1 LTTEIR
7 TKENVRQYEA
17 TKTANMEG
25 MMKTKGLRY
34 SLAIAGLMTTG
45 SAVAETVGYISPIGS
60 QPGQQVISAGMEAGA
75 KELGWDYKL
84 LDANLSAD
92 EQVSHVDTFLNMGLK
107 GFSTWSLDPNAVAGA
122 FSRANAA
129 GVPVIGLNSAGEGVT
144 NTVWWATNVCTA
156 GGAYDQ
162 QAAWIAGKLPGA
174 KVVVVGGPPV
184 PSIQANVACFT
195 KAAKAAGLE
204 VIDQI
209 DNTKDSQA
217 NAATIVADELL
228 RKPDVQVFWTYNDS
242 SALGVSAAVMAA
254 GKTVYGSGGTD
265 GIMIFGL
272 NADPDALTA
281 VKEGRLT
288 GTWDPNNFASGLAM
302 ILALQVAMKD
312 PKPAQMPLTVASTL
326 VTFENIGDMGAG
338 GTGMKLAD
346 VPLEK

>member
-1 LTTEIR
+1 MKLLKICLSFAALSLT
-7 TKENVRQYEA
+7 A
-17 TKTANMEG
+17 TSA
-25 MMKTKGLRY
+25 
-34 SLAIAGLMTTG
+34 LADL
-45 SAVAETVGYISPIGS
+45 VAYISPIGA
-60 QPGQQVISAGMEAGA
+60 QPGQQVISSGMEAGA
-75 KELGWDYKL
+75 KELGWDYTV

-92 EQVSHVDTFLNMGLK
+92 KQVSHVDTLLNMK
-107 GFSTWSLDPNAVAGA
+107 AKAFSTWSLDPNAVAGA
-122 FSRANAA
+122 FARAKDA

-144 NTVWWATNVCTA
+144 NTVWWATNVCTK

-162 QAAWIAGKLPGA
+162 QAAWIAKKQAGA

-184 PSIQANVACFT
+184 PSIQANVKCFT
-195 KAAKAAGLE
+195 EAAKAAGLD

-228 RKPDVQVFWTYNDS
+228 RHPDAQVFWTYNDS
-242 SALGVSAAVMAA
+242 SALGVSAAVLA
-254 GKTVYGSGGTD
+254 GGKRVYGATGTD

-281 VKEGRLT
+281 IKEGRLT

-302 ILALQVAMKD
+302 ILAIQTVLKD
-312 PKPAQMPLTVASTL
+312 PAAAQTPLTVASTL
-326 VTFENIGDMGAG
+326 VTFENLGQAGQGA
-338 GTGMKLAD
+338 TTMTLKD